1 MGTKT
6 VLHYINLQNVLQ
18 DHDDDEEDLE
28 DLEEMEEAWTVPD
41 VTLPD
46 LHIRENDVGSSTAH
60 QQEEVL
66 AIPPVQ
72 EAVTAVSSDTTNT
85 ATAEVVKNASENPT
99 QVSLLF
105 LRPSSLQ
112 VCNKANWYL
121 AGPLFCT
128 KPNFSQN
135 LVLVT

>member
-1 MGTKT
+1 M
-6 VLHYINLQNVLQ
+6 LQE
-18 DHDDDEEDLE
+18 HDDDEEDLE
-28 DLEEMEEAWTVPD
+28 DLEAIKEAWTVPD

-46 LHIRENDVGSSTAH
+46 LCTRENEVGSSTAR

-72 EAVTAVSSDTTNT
+72 EAVTAVRSDTTNT

-105 LRPSSLQ
+105 LRHR
-112 VCNKANWYL
+112 
-121 AGPLFCT
+121 
-128 KPNFSQN
+128 SQ
-135 LVLVT
+135 